1 MTNILQYPGGEK
13 RTKRPGGVDPVL
25 AEIIDALVHF
35 RGQAH
40 RDAVC
45 HHIATGRA
53 GDARRAPEALKQEIY
68 GAFRAHESRVGASPR
83 SRSLLYLP
91 FGPDSHR
98 WALTEDG
105 LQLFGARLRAASAS
119 W

>member
-1 MTNILQYPGGEK
+1 MDNSLHYPDPG
-13 RTKRPGGVDPVL
+13 RRARRPARVDPAL

-45 HHIATGRA
+45 HHIASNRA
-53 GDARRAPEALKQEIY
+53 GEARRASEALKREIFN
-68 GAFRAHESRVGASPR
+68 AFEAHMTRAEESKRA
-83 SRSLLYLP
+83 RSLLYQP
-91 FGPDSHR
+91 FGEGSYR
-98 WALTEDG
+98 WGLTRDAMRLLG
-105 LQLFGARLRAASAS
+105 QRLQVASV

>member
-1 MTNILQYPGGEK
+1 MDNILQYPGPGK
-13 RTKRPGGVDPVL
+13 RVRRSAKVDPVL

-45 HHIATGRA
+45 HHIASNRSGE
-53 GDARRAPEALKQEIY
+53 ARRASEALKQEIFQ
-68 GAFRAHESRVGASPR
+68 AFQTHMALVRESGRA
-83 SRSLLYLP
+83 RSLLCQP
-91 FGPDSHR
+91 FGEGSHR
-98 WALTEDG
+98 WGLTRDAM
-105 LQLFGARLRAASAS
+105 QLFGARLQVASA